1 MFWELYSRTYYFH
14 GLPPG
19 RMDKWFCLENC
30 MGFFDFHIKDRYST
44 YRSCRRRVQAVL
56 KFRPDGMV
64 CLGVIRRKSD
74 SQWLCWTMGVSC
86 YQLLVSRKSSVSSK
100 SSESPGVSQVVLV
113 VKNPPANAGD
123 VRDVGLTPGSERS
136 PGVENGSPLPYSCLK
151 SFLDRGAWCP
161 TVHGVTESQT
171 QLRH

>member
-1 MFWELYSRTYYFH
+1 
-14 GLPPG
+14 
-19 RMDKWFCLENC
+19 MDVATMKLLMTLAWTLFKIN
-30 MGFFDFHIKDRYST
+30 FYWNI
-44 YRSCRRRVQAVL
+44 AVL
-56 KFRPDGMV
+56 RA
-64 CLGVIRRKSD
+64 
-74 SQWLCWTMGVSC
+74 
-86 YQLLVSRKSSVSSK
+86 
-100 SSESPGVSQVVLV
+100 SQVAQL

>member
-1 MFWELYSRTYYFH
+1 MRVAKSRTRLSNFH
-14 GLPPG
+14 FTSGKICIEG
-19 RMDKWFCLENC
+19 CLLDVATMKLLMTLAWTLFKIN
-30 MGFFDFHIKDRYST
+30 FYWNI
-44 YRSCRRRVQAVL
+44 AVL
-56 KFRPDGMV
+56 RA
-64 CLGVIRRKSD
+64 
-74 SQWLCWTMGVSC
+74 
-86 YQLLVSRKSSVSSK
+86 
-100 SSESPGVSQVVLV
+100 SQVAQL